1 MLTFYVMKK
10 VSDVVMFSPPRSYT
24 VRRIDRA
31 RSGDVLLVDRNQ
43 GDKGLAFFKDTQ
55 KRSSLRAVCTFQFE
69 LPCRRGSLRSSE

>member
-31 RSGDVLLVDRNQ
+31 RSGDVLLVDRHQ

-55 KRSSLRAVCTFQFE
+55 ERSSYTPFAPSNLSCLA
-69 LPCRRGSLRSSE
+69 RRRSLRSSE